1 MSVRIGA
8 LEELILLAVGGLDT
22 EAYAVPVQQR
32 IEEASVRTPTMGAI
46 YTSLERLEEKGFLK
60 SELGD
65 VTPQPG
71 GRRKRYYRL
80 TGSGAVALSD
90 TRQAREKLWAG
101 LQLGAAGGTS

>member
-8 LEELILLAVGGLDT
+8 LEELILLAVGGLGT
-22 EAYAVPVQQR
+22 GAYAVPVQQR
-32 IEEASVRTPTMGAI
+32 IEEASMRTPTMGAI

-80 TGSGAVALSD
+80 TGSGAAALFD
-90 TRQAREKLWAG
+90 TRQAREKLWAS
-101 LQLGAAGGTS
+101 LQLDAAGGTS